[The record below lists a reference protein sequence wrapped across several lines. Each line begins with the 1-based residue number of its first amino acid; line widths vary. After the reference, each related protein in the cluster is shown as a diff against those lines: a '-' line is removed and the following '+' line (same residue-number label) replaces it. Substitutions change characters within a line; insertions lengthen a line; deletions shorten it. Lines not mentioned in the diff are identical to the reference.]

1 MIFQL
6 IRKDFL
12 LVRKYVCLMMVFS
25 AIAPPLLLW
34 NMHAENAFVDFYGM
48 MIFFLVL
55 FVIVLFLSNSVSLID
70 ETYKKGC
77 AYLCTTPYGRNQIV
91 LSKYAFSYMIFAF
104 YCIIYGLTS
113 LVVPKYTISLTFENI
128 AISFFIVS
136 IFRCVLIPLE
146 FKFGYEKAKYIITM
160 LIIGMPFITSIF
172 FDSID
177 ITKIDFSKIAN
188 MDSIWRVALVA
199 ILVIV
204 NVISMALSCYVFKKK
219 DL

>member
-12 LVRKYVCLMMVFS
+12 LVRKYVCLMMFFAV
-25 AIAPPLLLW
+25 IAPPLLLW

-55 FVIVLFLSNSVSLID
+55 FVIVLFLSNSVSLVD

-91 LSKYAFSYMIFAF
+91 LSKYAFSYMIFVF
-104 YCIIYGLTS
+104 YCITYGLTS
-113 LVVPKYTISLTFENI
+113 LLIPKYTISLTFENI

-146 FKFGYEKAKYIITM
+146 FKFGYEKAKYIITL

-177 ITKIDFSKIAN
+177 ITKIDISDIVN
-188 MDSIWRVALVA
+188 MDIIWRAALIV
-199 ILVIV
+199 ILLVV
-204 NVISMALSCYVFKKK
+204 NVISMSLSCCIFKKK

>member
-12 LVRKYVCLMMVFS
+12 LVRKYVFLMMIFS

-34 NMHAENAFVDFYGM
+34 NMDVEDMFLDFYGI

-55 FVIVLFLSNSVSLID
+55 FVIVLFLSNSVSLIE
-70 ETYKKGC
+70 ETYNKGC
-77 AYLCTTPYGRNQIV
+77 AYLCTTPYGRNQMV
-91 LSKYAFSYMIFAF
+91 LSKYVFSYLIFGC
-104 YCIIYGLTS
+104 YCLIYELTS
-113 LVVPKYTISLTFENI
+113 LLLPKYTISLTFEKI

-146 FKFGYEKAKYIITM
+146 YKFGYEKAKYIITM
-160 LIIGMPFITSIF
+160 LIIGMPFITSMF

-177 ITKIDFSKIAN
+177 ITKINFSKI
-188 MDSIWRVALVA
+188 MDMDIIWRGVLIVT
-199 ILVIV
+199 LLIV
-204 NVISMALSCYVFKKK
+204 NAVSMALSCHIFKKK